1 MIIAIITVFV
11 TFSTMYAYSSKYSIC
26 SYLDYYEAIGIFG
39 PIFAG
44 IFWPVTLIGGW
55 CYFLYKKWLKK
66 YYQRFVK
73 WLGDKLFQIFKY
85 DIKKKNS

>member
-1 MIIAIITVFV
+1 MWYLIITIIVAFITIAVMKAYLVKKELQTSVF
-11 TFSTMYAYSSKYSIC
+11 
-26 SYLDYYEAIGIFG
+26 YYYDVGAVFL

-44 IFWPVTLIGGW
+44 IFWPIVLIGGW

-73 WLGDKLFQIFKY
+73 WLGDRLFP
-85 DIKKKNS
+85 DI